1 MSNEQDLV
9 GELKEVNIKIVA
21 TLMQLYA
28 DFYNVPIHDVE
39 RHALQQERL
48 RNDGYKP
55 NYVSISIR
63 K

>member
-48 RNDGYKP
+48 RNDGHKP
-55 NYVSISIR
+55 NYGSIR
-63 K
+63 IRK